1 MKILAILMVVFI
13 PMKISAIEILT
24 TTKDIKKF
32 SAGSGAKLEIADING
47 GTPI

>member
-24 TTKDIKKF
+24 TTKEIKKF
-32 SAGSGAKLEIADING
+32 AGGSGAKLEIADING
-47 GTPI
+47 EIPI